1 MSIRHHPD
9 ESTLMAYSAGA
20 LTEGFNLVVAT
31 HLDSCLQ
38 CRQKVAE
45 AEALGG
51 ELLGELPAAQMSA
64 DGLDRVWNLI
74 DQEPADSDAVVLPSA
89 THEAGSYDLPG
100 VLKAYLPQGLSG
112 VHWRSVV
119 PGIRQYVFR
128 DIDSGSGSVRL
139 LSIAPGTSIPQ
150 HSHCGSELTLVLK
163 GSYGDEIGRFRSGDM
178 ADLDDSVKH
187 QPVADTE
194 EVCICLI
201 ATDDRLKFS
210 DMFSRLLQ
218 PLVGI

>member
-20 LTEGFNLVVAT
+20 LTEGFNLVVAA
-31 HLDSCLQ
+31 HLDSCPQ
-38 CRQKVAE
+38 CRQKAAE

-51 ELLGELPAAQMSA
+51 ELLGELPAAQMSSG
-64 DGLDRVWNLI
+64 GLDRVWDLI
-74 DQEPADSDAVVLPSA
+74 DQEPADSGGVTLHSP
-89 THEAGSYDLPG
+89 THDESIYDLPG
-100 VLKAYLPQGLSG
+100 VLKAYLPQGISG
-112 VHWRSVV
+112 VHWRTVV
-119 PGIRQYVFR
+119 PGIRQHVFK
-128 DIDSGSGSVRL
+128 DIDSGSGTVRL

-150 HSHCGSELTLVLK
+150 HTHCGSELTLVLR
-163 GSYGDEIGRFRSGDM
+163 GSYGDEIGRFQSGDM

-187 QPVADTE
+187 QPVADTD

-210 DMFSRLLQ
+210 DVFSRMLQ